1 LLLVPILIF
10 SHYFFF
16 KRSAG
21 KAVIFSNMDA
31 LRRLVK
37 GNILS
42 ANITHLILRCFII
55 IFLIVGA
62 SGLTLW
68 VMGESSDVN
77 MIFALDSSAS
87 MSSSD
92 VGESRFDV
100 GKSIISD
107 ILSGAPQG
115 SEFAFIRF
123 AGSSVIENS
132 FTDNR
137 AELLFS
143 LEGASTFRM
152 GGTDVGGA
160 IVTAT
165 NLFELR
171 PDSGKVLILISD
183 GLDNVNSF
191 ISSSPIETVAYARDN
206 QVIIH
211 SIAIGGEG
219 GPLGFLPEYYEIPS
233 MFSDELL
240 ILMSNETGGNYYRV
254 ESLNDAAAVINELQF
269 ETTQA
274 YVNYNLFYWA
284 FVVVFVLL
292 VIEWVFA
299 NTYFRRVL

>member
-1 LLLVPILIF
+1 
-10 SHYFFF
+10 
-16 KRSAG
+16 
-21 KAVIFSNMDA
+21 MEA

-55 IFLIVGA
+55 LFLIVGA

-68 VMGESSDVN
+68 VMGDSSDVN
-77 MIFALDSSAS
+77 VVFALDSSAS
-87 MSSSD
+87 MSSPD

-100 GKSIISD
+100 AKSIISG
-107 ILSGAPQG
+107 ILTNAPQG
-115 SEFAFIRF
+115 GEFAFIRF
-123 AGSSVIENS
+123 AGVSIIENS

-137 AELLFS
+137 AELFFS
-143 LEGASTFRM
+143 LEQASILRL

-183 GLDNVNSF
+183 GLDNTGSF
-191 ISSSPIETVAYARDN
+191 ISSSPIETIAYARDN
-206 QVIIH
+206 QVVIH
-211 SIAIGGEG
+211 SIAIGSEG
-219 GPLGFLPEYYEIPS
+219 GPLGFLPEYYQIPA

-240 ILMSNETGGNYYRV
+240 IVMSEETGGNYYRV
-254 ESLNDAAAVINELQF
+254 ESLNDATAVINELQF
-269 ETTQA
+269 ETTRA
-274 YVNYNLFYWA
+274 YVNYNLHYWA
-284 FVVVFVLL
+284 FIVVFVLL
-292 VIEWVFA
+292 VFEWIFA